1 MQLESESDS
10 NINLDIFSVKLNWVE
25 STITTFQNMNAEVLY
40 YPSNQSFSL
49 VDKLQ
54 G

>member
-1 MQLESESDS
+1 
-10 NINLDIFSVKLNWVE
+10 VE

-40 YPSNQSFSL
+40 YPSDQSFPL

-54 G
+54 GWIWEVGSWIHDVMGSFLV